1 MMPEAPRI
9 LLLGATGQVGFE
21 LWRCLQATGPVLAT
35 ARQPLPGVR
44 VLDLT
49 DADAVEALLA
59 DYRPQII
66 ANAAA
71 WTAVDAA
78 EETPEACWRLNARLP
93 EQLARWGAE
102 HHALLLH
109 YSTDYVFDGR
119 ARQPLDEA
127 RSTAPLGVYGQSKR
141 AGEVAI
147 QQAGCPSLIFRTAWV
162 YASRGHNFLLTMLRL
177 ARERDQLS
185 VVDDQIGSPTWARLI
200 AQVSAQ
206 ALQQWLAAGA
216 DPDDPRLGLWHLTAS
231 GQTSWHGFATAL
243 LEQAQ
248 ALGLIERLPD
258 IQPIPS
264 SAFPTPAQRPAWS
277 VLDNRA
283 IQRAFGCH
291 LPDWQHG
298 MQLCLQELAERG
310 PTP

>member
-1 MMPEAPRI
+1 MMPAAPRI
-9 LLLGATGQVGFE
+9 LLLGATGQVGHE
-21 LWRCLQATGPVLAT
+21 LLRCLQATGPLQAT
-35 ARQPLPGVR
+35 ARQAVPGFRAV
-44 VLDLT
+44 DLA
-49 DADAVEALLA
+49 DADAVQALLA

-78 EETPEACWRLNARLP
+78 EENPEVCWRLNAGLP
-93 EQLARWGAE
+93 EQLAQWAAE
-102 HHALLLH
+102 HRALLLH

-119 ARQPLDEA
+119 GRQPLDE
-127 RSTAPLGVYGQSKR
+127 SQPTAPLGVYGQSKR
-141 AGEVAI
+141 AGEQAL
-147 QQAGCPSLIFRTAWV
+147 QQAGCPHLIFRTAWV
-162 YASRGHNFLLTMLRL
+162 YASRGRNFLLTMLRL
-177 ARERDQLS
+177 ARERDRLS

-206 ALQQWLAAGA
+206 ALQRWLAAGA

-231 GQTSWHGFATAL
+231 GQTSWHGFASAL
-243 LEQAQ
+243 LQQAQ
-248 ALGLIERLPD
+248 VLGLIERVPE
-258 IQPIPS
+258 IRAIPT

-291 LPDWQHG
+291 LPDWRTG
-298 MQLCLQELAERG
+298 MQWCLQELAERG
-310 PTP
+310 QAT